1 MASFLVVED
10 DLALGNLLTRI
21 LGYHGEAS
29 LASSVS
35 EGLALFVNRQPVDA
49 LVVDV
54 SLPDGSGLHLAA
66 DARAI
71 VTDLPVLVVSGA
83 VDAERLVKAQAVG
96 AQFLLKPVET
106 DQLDLFARQ
115 VLAREFAAE
124 TRLRNA
130 VDAWAWHHRLTR
142 SESAILELAAR
153 GAVSGDIA
161 SVRHVTKATVK
172 KQVQLLLSKTG
183 DQSLAAAANRVLREA
198 LRTH

>member
-21 LGYHGEAS
+21 LAYHGEAS

-35 EGLALFVNRQPVDA
+35 EGLALFVGRQPVDA

-71 VTDLPVLVVSGA
+71 VTDLPVLVVSGT

-106 DQLDLFARQ
+106 DQLDLFARR

-124 TRLRNA
+124 NRLRNA
-130 VDAWAWHHRLTR
+130 VDAWAGHHRLTR

-153 GAVSGDIA
+153 GAASGDIA
-161 SVRHVTKATVK
+161 LVRHVTKATVK

-183 DQSLAAAANRVLREA
+183 DPSLAAAANRVLRDA
-198 LRTH
+198 LLH